1 MKFKKIKSQISDGR
15 GHHYYWRGAVT
26 SRKTIPAPYQNFLKR
41 VERKQSTGDKS
52 LISNR
57 DRERHPWGNLNPLH
71 TFQMR
76 PREMKGFT
84 QRHTARK
91 RQRGNRPGR
100 ALFLT
105 INFPLKRERYAGRF
119 EAELRQG

>member
-1 MKFKKIKSQISDGR
+1 MLDIAFDDDDR
-15 GHHYYWRGAVT
+15 
-26 SRKTIPAPYQNFLKR
+26 
-41 VERKQSTGDKS
+41 DKN

-57 DRERHPWGNLNPLH
+57 DRERHARGSSSPLH
-71 TFQMR
+71 TFQTR
-76 PREMKGFT
+76 PREVKGFT
-84 QRHTARK
+84 QRYTARK

-119 EAELRQG
+119 EAGLRQG